1 MPRNNVNNNK
11 APNFIEFC
19 ALSSFDLWTF
29 KKKNKSFDLWFFLKK
44 KVLTYDSFSK
54 KKKVLTYDSF
64 SKKKKVLTYGSFS
77 KKKSFD
83 FMEDGGYLFIFYD
96 NSDKNKW
103 ADVPMSQ

>member
-11 APNFIEFC
+11 APKFIEFC

-44 KVLTYDSFSK
+44 KVLTYGSFSK
-54 KKKVLTYDSF
+54 KKVF
-64 SKKKKVLTYGSFS
+64 TYGSFS

-96 NSDKNKW
+96 NSDKNKR

>member
-1 MPRNNVNNNK
+1 MRFQVLTYG
-11 APNFIEFC
+11 
-19 ALSSFDLWTF
+19 LS
-29 KKKNKSFDLWFFLKK
+29 KKKIKVLTYGSFLKKKFWPMILSPKKKGFDLWFFLQ
-44 KVLTYDSFSK
+44 
-54 KKKVLTYDSF
+54 
-64 SKKKKVLTYGSFS
+64 KKKVLTYGSFS

>member
-1 MPRNNVNNNK
+1 MD
-11 APNFIEFC
+11 F
-19 ALSSFDLWTF
+19 S
-29 KKKNKSFDLWFFLKK
+29 KKKKKSFDLWFFLKK
-44 KVLTYDSFSK
+44 KVLTYGSFS
-54 KKKVLTYDSF
+54 
-64 SKKKKVLTYGSFS
+64 KKKVLTYGSFS

>member
-11 APNFIEFC
+11 APKFIEFC

-29 KKKNKSFDLWFFLKK
+29 KKKKK
-44 KVLTYDSFSK
+44 KFWLMVLSPK
-54 KKKVLTYDSF
+54 KKFWLMVLSQ
-64 SKKKKVLTYGSFS
+64 
-77 KKKSFD
+77 KKSFD

-96 NSDKNKW
+96 NSDKNKR

>member
-44 KVLTYDSFSK
+44 KVLTYGSFSK
-54 KKKVLTYDSF
+54 KKSF
-64 SKKKKVLTYGSFS
+64 DLWFFL

>member
-11 APNFIEFC
+11 APKFIEFC

-29 KKKNKSFDLWFFLKK
+29 KK
-44 KVLTYDSFSK
+44 
-54 KKKVLTYDSF
+54 
-64 SKKKKVLTYGSFS
+64 KKKKVLTYGSFS

-96 NSDKNKW
+96 NSDKNKRV
-103 ADVPMSQ
+103 DVPMSQ

>member
-44 KVLTYDSFSK
+44 KVLTYGSFS
-54 KKKVLTYDSF
+54 
-64 SKKKKVLTYGSFS
+64 KKKVLTYGSFS

-83 FMEDGGYLFIFYD
+83 LMEDGGYLFIFYD

>member
-11 APNFIEFC
+11 APKFIEFG

-29 KKKNKSFDLWFFLKK
+29 KKKKK
-44 KVLTYDSFSK
+44 KFWLMVLSP
-54 KKKVLTYDSF
+54 
-64 SKKKKVLTYGSFS
+64 KKKVLTYGSFS

-83 FMEDGGYLFIFYD
+83 LMEDGGYLFIFYD

>member
-1 MPRNNVNNNK
+1 M
-11 APNFIEFC
+11 I
-19 ALSSFDLWTF
+19 LSP
-29 KKKNKSFDLWFFLKK
+29 
-44 KVLTYDSFSK
+44 
-54 KKKVLTYDSF
+54 
-64 SKKKKVLTYGSFS
+64 KKKKVLTYGSFS